1 VITQLRPPR
10 PVRPAPLPEPTSL
23 VATALAQAGLAV
35 GVRAAG
41 SLVRV
46 STADGRVA
54 YLEPRAADWVVH
66 LDGAGRAPDAQHVC
80 PSLGAA
86 LARLTAAL
94 TSSAPSAIL
103 PACR

>member
-10 PVRPAPLPEPTSL
+10 PARPAPPPEPISL
-23 VATALAQAGLAV
+23 VAAALAQAGLAV
-35 GVRAAG
+35 GLQAVG
-41 SLVRV
+41 PLVRV

-54 YLEPRAADWVVH
+54 YLEPRAAAWIVH
-66 LDGAGRAPDAQHVC
+66 VDGAGRGPDAQHVC

-94 TSSAPSAIL
+94 T
-103 PACR
+103 